1 MLNVS
6 LYQYILFSLFAYITI
21 ATLYAA
27 LLCFHVLN
35 VNYIMFPIFV
45 STMLKFLYLVCVVL
59 HSFYFVCVRVIFIL
73 CVIVF

>member
-6 LYQYILFSLFAYITI
+6 LYQYIVFSLFAYITI
-21 ATLYAA
+21 ANAA
-27 LLCFHVLN
+27 LLCFYVLN
-35 VNYIMFPIFV
+35 INYIMFPIFV